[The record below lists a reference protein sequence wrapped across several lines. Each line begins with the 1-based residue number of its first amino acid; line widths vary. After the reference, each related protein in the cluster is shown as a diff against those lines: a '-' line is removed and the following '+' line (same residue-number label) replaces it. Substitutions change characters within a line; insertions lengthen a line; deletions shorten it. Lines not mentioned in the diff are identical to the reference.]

1 MADPRR
7 PVQPLAPL
15 EHHHGQYELCAFCP
29 KMCRFAC
36 PVSEADAR
44 EALTPWA
51 KMSAPYLA
59 LRPTPE
65 VDLATAFETS
75 WGCTGCGH
83 CTEYCLHGND
93 VPAAL
98 VAVRAAG
105 AAAGIASPVTDRIR
119 AAFEKSGNPS
129 GKDHTAALREKVP
142 AAARDDGRAP
152 VLFLPGCST
161 GAPDTTLLKSAAKVL
176 ERLGGRGVAIA
187 CDGLCCG
194 SALWW
199 AGLVDAFD
207 AHAARVVKTFA
218 RRRTLVMADAGCAWT
233 LKVLYARRGHAL
245 APEVLHVSEW
255 IAAFFQERVLRADSR
270 VGGASGGKRER
281 RFMYHDPCAL
291 ARDLEVHDEPRA
303 VLAAVLENKASEFAW
318 NRRDAVCCGAGGLL
332 PHAMPETARRMAEKR
347 GEEAR
352 AAGATIVTSSPTCQ
366 RHLQANGVDAEDLLT
381 LVARAL

>member
-1 MADPRR
+1 MPDRRR
-7 PVQPLAPL
+7 PVQSPPATPLASL
-15 EHHHGQYELCAFCP
+15 EHQHGQYELCAFCP
-29 KMCRFAC
+29 KLCRFAC

-44 EALTPWA
+44 ESLTPWA

-59 LRPTPE
+59 MRPHPE
-65 VDLATAFETS
+65 VELATAFETS
-75 WGCTGCGH
+75 WACTGCGH

-93 VPAAL
+93 VPTAL

-105 AAAGIASPVTDRIR
+105 ASAGIASPVTDRVR
-119 AAFEKSGNPS
+119 AAFAKSGNPS
-129 GKDHTAALREKVP
+129 GKDHAVLLREKVP
-142 AAARDDGRAP
+142 SAARDDGRAP

-161 GAPDTTLLKSAAKVL
+161 TVPDPVLLKSASKIL

-187 CDGLCCG
+187 CDGMCCG

-199 AGLVDAFD
+199 AGLVSEFD

-218 RRRTLVMADAGCAWT
+218 KRRTLVMADAGCAWT
-233 LKVLYARRGHAL
+233 MKVLYARRGHTL

-255 IAAFFQERVLRADSR
+255 IAAFFQERALRARGRID
-270 VGGASGGKRER
+270 GK
-281 RFMYHDPCAL
+281 FWYHDPCAL

-303 VLAAVLENKASEFAW
+303 VLAAVLEDKASEFAW

-332 PHAMPETARRMAEKR
+332 PQSMPDTARRMAEKR
-347 GEEAR
+347 AEEPR

-366 RHLQANGVDAEDLLT
+366 RHFRANGVEAEDLLT